1 MANADGTRPDDSV
14 ITFNPELNRGK
25 CDAAEGTDQVGAWA
39 TYTGPSL
46 EQGRVLE
53 RLVARTLHRSPE
65 GRAQTSFRCRMKG
78 VQEELD
84 IFGTE
89 DQVRE
94 WWPEQAAEHLQLFEE
109 RGVAI
114 ASDKGIGVQP
124 GEGENN
130 A

>member
-1 MANADGTRPDDSV
+1 MCYRLSHTPKAS
-14 ITFNPELNRGK
+14 
-25 CDAAEGTDQVGAWA
+25 AA
-39 TYTGPSL
+39 S
-46 EQGRVLE
+46 
-53 RLVARTLHRSPE
+53 S
-65 GRAQTSFRCRMKG
+65 KG

-109 RGVAI
+109 RGVTI